1 MKNKFIKFIVLFMI
15 ITVSSIYLS
24 GCMMTGMGMM
34 HGGGNHEMNMENH
47 NNNKFVIKEYNT
59 NEYKITAEFPSSIK
73 GNTDICRIKILNKT
87 ANSVQTDVEVYLEV
101 LSENTEEH
109 GNHSHGK
116 SSFKIS
122 HSKFENGYFIFTPN
136 IESAGIFQL
145 TFSIERIK
153 TNIFSD
159 PIRIEHLTEN
169 NSETDDAHSHSNS
182 DSVFSSPYF
191 YVGAAAMAVM
201 MVFMI
206 R

>member
-1 MKNKFIKFIVLFMI
+1 MI

-24 GCMMTGMGMM
+24 GCMMAGMGMM
-34 HGGGNHEMNMENH
+34 HGGGNNGMDMDNY
-47 NNNKFVIKEYNT
+47 NNNKLIIKEYNT
-59 NEYKITAEFPSSIK
+59 GDYKITAEFPSSIK
-73 GNTDICRIKILNKT
+73 GITDICRIKIFDKT
-87 ANSVQTDVEVYLEV
+87 ASAVLTDAEVNLEV

-109 GNHSHGK
+109 GNHPHEQ

-122 HSKFENGYFIFTPN
+122 HTRFENGYLVFAPN
-136 IESAGIFQL
+136 IGSTGIFQL

-159 PIRIEHLTEN
+159 PIRIEHRTEN
-169 NSETDDAHSHSNS
+169 NSEMDNTHSHSGS
-182 DSVFSSPYF
+182 ESIFSSPLF

-201 MVFMI
+201 MIFVI